1 MQESFYVGLDLGSS
15 QCYQTI
21 INSDGALRPARSIP
35 TSEHHLRAAFA
46 NSQGN
51 VDEQSTF
58 SE

>member
-1 MQESFYVGLDLGSS
+1 MSDLDLGSS

-21 INSDGALRPARSIP
+21 INSDGALASARSIP

-46 NSQGN
+46 NLQGN
-51 VDEQSTF
+51 VDEQSVF